1 MTFLLCFIDVQVPAD
16 AQCHKDELKRITD
29 FVTTLQKNTMK
40 ECDAYS
46 NDVKLWAEYMTGVKE
61 FTPWLVKAEQET
73 KAGLSKPTDL
83 EEVLD
88 L

>member
-1 MTFLLCFIDVQVPAD
+1 
-16 AQCHKDELKRITD
+16 
-29 FVTTLQKNTMK
+29 MK

-83 EEVLD
+83 EEVLY

>member
-1 MTFLLCFIDVQVPAD
+1 M
-16 AQCHKDELKRITD
+16 
-29 FVTTLQKNTMK
+29 TTLQKNTMK
-40 ECDAYS
+40 ECDNYS

-88 L
+88 